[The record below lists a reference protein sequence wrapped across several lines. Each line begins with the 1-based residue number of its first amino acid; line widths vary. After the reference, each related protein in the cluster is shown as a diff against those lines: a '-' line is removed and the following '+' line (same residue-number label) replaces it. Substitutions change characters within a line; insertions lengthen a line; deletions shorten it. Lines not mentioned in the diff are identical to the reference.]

1 MWCMCR
7 ANRLPADRPKTYD
20 KSVFLHVFGV
30 ISPIGLVSWLGPLS
44 GASWGHL
51 GVSWAYLGVILG
63 GILGQHRGISGR
75 LGGIWRCLGG
85 ILESLS

>member
-1 MWCMCR
+1 MLATCR
-7 ANRLPADRPKTYD
+7 ANWLPADRPKTYE
-20 KSVFLHVFGV
+20 KTFFLVVFGV

-63 GILGQHRGISGR
+63 ASWGSIGASRAALGASG
-75 LGGIWRCLGG
+75 GVWGVSW
-85 ILESLS
+85 SH